1 MRIFCFIACFTVNYQ
16 EYMVEGF
23 IFILSVV
30 CIVYLIGYVLVCL
43 GVSFTIVKVLLKN
56 SYLYFTNRKFR
67 NACRMSRDKQFFL
80 KFHDEF

>member
-1 MRIFCFIACFTVNYQ
+1 
-16 EYMVEGF
+16 MVEGF

-30 CIVYLIGYVLVCL
+30 CVVYLIGYVLVCL